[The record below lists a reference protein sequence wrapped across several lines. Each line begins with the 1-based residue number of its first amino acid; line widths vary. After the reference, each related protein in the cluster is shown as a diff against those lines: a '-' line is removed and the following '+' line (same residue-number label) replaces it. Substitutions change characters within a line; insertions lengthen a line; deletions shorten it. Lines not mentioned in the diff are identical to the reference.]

1 MRTTITLPDP
11 VLENA
16 KQRARERGITLSEFV
31 AEAVQRHV
39 VKQNTSGERP
49 PFRLITVSGKALPG
63 VDLSRPSALIVEDDE
78 EQYKDLFRG

>member
-16 KQRARERGITLSEFV
+16 KRRARERGITLSEFV
-31 AEAVQRHV
+31 SEAVVCHLNAR
-39 VKQNTSGERP
+39 NTIPKDGA
-49 PFRLITVSGKALPG
+49 PFRLITVPGKALPG

-78 EQYKDLFRG
+78 EYKDLFRR